1 MSAFLDDERI
11 KTVSDFAAICNEFLI
26 YPALALEDERLR
38 EILKRGVS
46 AGELR
51 QYLTANF

>member
-1 MSAFLDDERI
+1 MSAFLNDERI
-11 KTVSDFAAICNEFLI
+11 KTVSEFSAICDEFCI

-38 EILKRGVS
+38 ELLKRGVS

>member
-11 KTVSDFAAICNEFLI
+11 KTVSEFAAICNEFLI